1 MMDDA
6 GPLTAGED
14 QDELLAKRILS
25 PLGEVPDLDPARHA
39 EMRTRFMEQAEAI
52 GQPVSQA
59 GVGRRNRWRLWTRKE
74 TPMFNLVRIMIVL
87 ALLIGGGG
95 TSAAFAAQSSLPGD
109 ALYPLKISL
118 EEMRLGLTNDAQA
131 EIALLGELVSRRLQE
146 IQAALEEGLPVAE
159 QLQTRLENH
168 LQLALQ
174 FAAEL
179 EDPALIKAM
188 EQIRIQSE
196 QQLRLVQ
203 QLRQN
208 APLEQEQALQQTERT
223 ILRVQS
229 MAEGALLDPTTFRL
243 QLGVERPDTAPDQPQ
258 VEPTGNQDQ
267 DGGQN
272 GPGSSN
278 QGKGGQP

>member
-6 GPLTAGED
+6 GPLTAGEE
-14 QDELLAKRILS
+14 QDEQLVKRILS
-25 PLGEVPDLDPARHA
+25 PLGEVQDLDLARHA
-39 EMRTRFMEQAEAI
+39 EMRTRFMKQVEAM
-52 GQPVSQA
+52 GQPVSQT

-74 TPMFNLVRIMIVL
+74 TPMFSLARIMIVL
-87 ALLIGGGG
+87 ALLIGGVG

-109 ALYPLKISL
+109 TLYPLKISL
-118 EEMRLGLTNDAQA
+118 EEMRLGLTSDAQA
-131 EIALLGELVSRRLQE
+131 EIALLGELVGRRLQE
-146 IQAALEEGLPVAE
+146 IQAALEEGLPIAE

-174 FAAEL
+174 LAAEM

-196 QQLRLVQ
+196 QQLRLVV

-243 QLGVERPDTAPDQPQ
+243 QLGLERPDTAPDQPQ
-258 VEPTGNQDQ
+258 VEPTGNQGQ

-278 QGKGGQP
+278 QVKGGQP